1 MDPNRKQF
9 PDQLTIHPCVGYY
22 VGEVLFMDIRCPVS
36 SSNSREEKKKKP
48 KKEKKGSKSAL
59 HSGGMGVPKKGI
71 SEKGQNSGSGV
82 GNPARGCPEESRFSG
97 APCGRPILGGIPPP
111 LRRM

>member
-1 MDPNRKQF
+1 
-9 PDQLTIHPCVGYY
+9 
-22 VGEVLFMDIRCPVS
+22 MDIRCPVS
-36 SSNSREEKKKKP
+36 SSNSREGKKKP
-48 KKEKKGSKSAL
+48 KKPKKKKGSKSAL

-71 SEKGQNSGSGV
+71 SEKGQNSGSRV
-82 GNPARGCPEESRFSG
+82 GNPAGGGCPEESRFSG